1 MSMPKHTHIASS
13 TPSRTRIKLSQK
25 RRNSNEI
32 TRIVTALKQ
41 NPQVLEIRVN
51 DQTGSLVIHHAAHKG
66 VLENIEA
73 VLQDLG
79 IILASTLEM
88 PGVVG
93 KSEMASHLTQAI
105 TDLNQQVGQTTNGVV
120 DLRFLV
126 PLGFSALAIRQLI
139 RNGLQIEMAPWYVLA
154 YYAFDSFLKLHY
166 TQDPDQK
173 RDK

>member
-1 MSMPKHTHIASS
+1 MSSLKHTHIASA
-13 TPSRTRIKLSQK
+13 TPTRTRVKLSQK
-25 RRNSNEI
+25 RRNSHEI
-32 TRIVTALKQ
+32 KRIVTALKEH
-41 NPQVLEIRVN
+41 PHIHDIHVN
-51 DQTGSLVIHHAAHKG
+51 DQTGSLVIHHASQKG
-66 VLENIEA
+66 VLDNIEA

-88 PGVVG
+88 PALEG
-93 KSEMASHLTQAI
+93 KSELASHLTQAI

-173 RDK
+173 REK

>member
-1 MSMPKHTHIASS
+1 MSTLKHTHIASS
-13 TPSRTRIKLSQK
+13 TPTRTRIKLSQK

-41 NPQVLEIRVN
+41 DSQIHEIRVN
-51 DQTGSLVIHHAAHKG
+51 DQTGSLVIHHAAHQS

-88 PGVVG
+88 PEMVG
-93 KSEMASHLTQAI
+93 KSEMANHLTQAI
-105 TDLNQQVGQTTNGVV
+105 TDLNQQVGKTTHGVV

-126 PLGFSALAIRQLI
+126 PVGFSALAIRQLI

-173 RDK
+173 REK

>member
-93 KSEMASHLTQAI
+93 KSEMASHLTQAV